1 MALRRDDAGQPAAA
15 IVILAV
21 DDALRLLGEAVV
33 LGGAGDVGGGD
44 GVAGVGGEAA
54 GGGVDGRL
62 GVVLGRVVL
71 GGGDGGVVAGEA
83 VGVGAAAAVEIGV
96 EGDGG
101 DGHGRAGGQGLLH
114 LLALL
119 LRPRELRVDG
129 VHGDGAGERR
139 LGFGVERLHEARMG
153 ED

>member
-33 LGGAGDVGGGD
+33 LGGAGDIGGGD

-62 GVVLGRVVL
+62 GVVL